1 MRLLI
6 DGYNLMHARGLMREH
21 FGPDGFRK
29 ARQRFLAE
37 LVAALGPAESQETT
51 IVFDAKDAPRNLP
64 SEMHHQ
70 GLAVVFAV
78 DDADADERIEKLIA
92 AHSSP
97 KTLTVVSSDHRIRV
111 ASERRKAKAMTSDDF
126 LVMLNERGSKR
137 HEPGPS
143 PLSAEEKAR
152 EHGLSPRESAFWL
165 NVFSDLAAE
174 PLARPRPSENDFV
187 PTDEEIARIEREVQ
201 DESL

>member
-6 DGYNLMHARGLMREH
+6 DGYNLMYERGLMRER

-29 ARQRFLAE
+29 ARHRFLTE
-37 LVAALGPAESQETT
+37 LAAALDPVEAHQT
-51 IVFDAKDAPRNLP
+51 IVVFDAVDAPRGLP
-64 SEMHHQ
+64 SEIHLQ
-70 GLAVVFAV
+70 GLTIVFAV
-78 DDADADERIEKLIA
+78 DDKDADERIEKLIA

-111 ASERRKAKAMTSDDF
+111 AAERRKAKAMPSDAF
-126 LVMLNERGSKR
+126 LVMLDERGSKPR
-137 HEPGPS
+137 ELKPS

-152 EHGLSPRESAFWL
+152 EHGLSPLESAEWL

-174 PLARPRPSENDFV
+174 PLVRLRPSENDFV

-201 DESL
+201 DESV